1 MASFL
6 KKKKQS
12 ASLAAKFDAAVATDT
27 DAQCELFMK
36 SFIFTLGDEWKTV
49 VELSKSFANFVAS
62 AGSDNDCS
70 CIQAAHFLQK
80 NGKTRTGIQRKQEL
94 KDVDLNSDNRICFL
108 EYLLLHYKA
117 MILRAHYERTE
128 KTCPFDL
135 SGDGVGV
142 VGCGPQLLEELFT
155 FPGGLPADLQRA
167 LDEFFA
173 TKRAKA
179 AKLKKLAKKALLPGV
194 KGLTAK
200 NEIAQINA
208 QGVTEMN
215 RLEITLNAAKRR
227 AMRKGGGGNAAD
239 VLAAKQKKEKA
250 AAAKARKDARA
261 KLKARAAMFDTSS
274 KEGSNVRRIPSFL
287 KKSRLRAS
295 KKE

>member
-1 MASFL
+1 M
-6 KKKKQS
+6 QGY
-12 ASLAAKFDAAVATDT
+12 DI
-27 DAQCELFMK
+27 K
-36 SFIFTLGDEWKTV
+36 S
-49 VELSKSFANFVAS
+49 
-62 AGSDNDCS
+62 
-70 CIQAAHFLQK
+70 
-80 NGKTRTGIQRKQEL
+80 
-94 KDVDLNSDNRICFL
+94 
-108 EYLLLHYKA
+108 Y
-117 MILRAHYERTE
+117 YERTE

-142 VGCGPQLLEELFT
+142 VVGPQLLEELFT

-167 LDEFFA
+167 LDEFYF
-173 TKRAKA
+173 KRAKA

>member
-1 MASFL
+1 M
-6 KKKKQS
+6 
-12 ASLAAKFDAAVATDT
+12 ASLAARRKQASLSDKFDKAVATDT
-27 DAQCELFMK
+27 DTQCELFMK

-49 VELSKSFANFVAS
+49 VTLSKSFTAFVEAS
-62 AGSDNDCS
+62 GNGNDCS
-70 CIQAAHFLQK
+70 SIQAAHFLQK
-80 NGKTRTGIQRKQEL
+80 NGKTRTGLQRKQEL

-117 MILRAHYERTE
+117 MILRAHYERIG
-128 KTCPFDL
+128 KPCPFDL

-142 VGCGPQLLEELFT
+142 IGCGNQLLEELFT
-155 FPGGLPADLQRA
+155 FPGGLPADLQQA
-167 LDEFFA
+167 LDDFFA
-173 TKRAKA
+173 TKRKRA
-179 AKLKKLAKKALLPGV
+179 ARLKKLQKKAALPGV

-208 QGVTEMN
+208 QSGTEMN

-239 VLAAKQKKEKA
+239 VLAAKQKKEAA
-250 AAAKARKDARA
+250 AAAKARKAARA

-287 KKSRLRAS
+287 KKSRLQANR
-295 KKE
+295 E

>member
-62 AGSDNDCS
+62 AGNDNDCS

-179 AKLKKLAKKALLPGV
+179 AKLKKLAKEAVGNVAFLRADVTNHKQMKDIL
-194 KGLTAK
+194 
-200 NEIAQINA
+200 NEIMQQAGRLDMLVNNAGVAGKTPGPGYPPCHGSPPRSSPRPEAAQR
-208 QGVTEMN
+208 QVG
-215 RLEITLNAAKRR
+215 RDPRR
-227 AMRKGGGGNAAD
+227 
-239 VLAAKQKKEKA
+239 
-250 AAAKARKDARA
+250 
-261 KLKARAAMFDTSS
+261 
-274 KEGSNVRRIPSFL
+274 
-287 KKSRLRAS
+287 SRP
-295 KKE
+295 